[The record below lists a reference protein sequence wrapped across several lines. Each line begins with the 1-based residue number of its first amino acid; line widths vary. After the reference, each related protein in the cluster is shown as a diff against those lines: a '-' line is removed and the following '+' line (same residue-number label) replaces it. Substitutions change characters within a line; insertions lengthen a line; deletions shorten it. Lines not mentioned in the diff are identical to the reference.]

1 MTHLQHVAEK
11 EKNIITN
18 LGLHNWTKDV
28 VPVHIFA
35 ANSRVGSCCMKKEY
49 ACNMAKCRKKHKKK
63 ENYNDK
69 YNKLPNKRII
79 QNGLV

>member
-1 MTHLQHVAEK
+1 
-11 EKNIITN
+11 
-18 LGLHNWTKDV
+18 
-28 VPVHIFA
+28 
-35 ANSRVGSCCMKKEY
+35 MKKKY

-63 ENYNDK
+63 ANYNDN